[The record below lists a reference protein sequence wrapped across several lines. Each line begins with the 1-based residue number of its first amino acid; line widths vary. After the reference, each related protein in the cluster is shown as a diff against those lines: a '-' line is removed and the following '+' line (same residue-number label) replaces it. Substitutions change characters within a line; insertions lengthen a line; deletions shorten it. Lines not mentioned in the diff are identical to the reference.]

1 MSSYLAL
8 KLEYINKTHTHIHKV
23 ERKTLYFKFIICVSR
38 TVIQLIMW
46 VNKPTVAYKLVQLC
60 SIIIKTHTQ
69 KKTINNLKKDQLRHE
84 TNQWTLVIKPDTF
97 LGTQEINFFTL
108 YLNNYK
114 KIRLKSLL
122 KWSKKASCLFFFFNT
137 AHNVLLTPLPFHFYF
152 SSLPH
157 FIISVLNFFL
167 LSFPPPQ
174 FCYFHSSFLRSLF
187 LHNFDLFL
195 PPPHSWFPSSTTFNI
210 IQI

>member
-122 KWSKKASCLFFFFNT
+122 KWSKKASCLFFF
-137 AHNVLLTPLPFHFYF
+137 LTLRTMFYLPL
-152 SSLPH
+152 SL
-157 FIISVLNFFL
+157 FIFIFL
-167 LSFPPPQ
+167 LFHILLFP
-174 FCYFHSSFLRSLF
+174 SSIFFFFRSL
-187 LHNFDLFL
+187 LHNFVIFT
-195 PPPHSWFPSSTTFNI
+195 PHSCVPSFSTILIFSYLLLILDFPPLQLLI
-210 IQI
+210 